1 VRIIEDTSGEM
12 RKIAWITED
21 TFLRVVD
28 DTNRN
33 LVTNCEW
40 RLCFLKSVHYYRRCR
55 PEHYTTDYI
64 VTAPRATAFAAT
76 HFPAP
81 SYRWTCN
88 RYRGCHCSLPLT
100 TIDTLVIFQQ
110 TCPAVVFDRF
120 QKESTLRLMR
130 YCHRQSK
137 IVCKIEESHDKK

>member
-1 VRIIEDTSGEM
+1 MCGSLRTPAVRCV
-12 RKIAWITED
+12 K
-21 TFLRVVD
+21 LRGSQRIRSFGSSM
-28 DTNRN
+28 TPIGISLPTANGGF
-33 LVTNCEW
+33 
-40 RLCFLKSVHYYRRCR
+40 CFLKSVYFYRRCR

-64 VTAPRATAFAAT
+64 VTAPKATAFTAT

-81 SYRWTCN
+81 SFRWTCN
-88 RYRGCHCSLPLT
+88 RSRGCHCSLPLT

-137 IVCKIEESHDKK
+137 IVCKVEESHN